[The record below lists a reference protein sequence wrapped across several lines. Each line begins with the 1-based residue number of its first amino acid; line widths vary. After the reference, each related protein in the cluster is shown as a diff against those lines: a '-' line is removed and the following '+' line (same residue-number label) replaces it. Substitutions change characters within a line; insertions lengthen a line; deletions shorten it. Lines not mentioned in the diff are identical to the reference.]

1 LIRREKGFT
10 LVELMITMVIF
21 VVVIA
26 AVSQIFTG
34 LLTQFKQ
41 QSKMAE
47 TNIEGIVG
55 LEMMR
60 RDVERAGYGIPW
72 VIPATAAAY
81 NEVPLPDTTPGF
93 DYNEC
98 AGACTAVPRPVV
110 AGSGAGFNGSDEF
123 VIRATNVAR
132 NTSSQAWTIL
142 SAGDVKTNGLSGESF
157 ANTDRVI
164 VLSPGNSAANARTLV
179 VSSADNTVWRTTYN
193 ATANFDPADAT
204 QTFVI
209 YGVAPD
215 DGGAALR
222 MPFNR
227 TDYYISNS
235 NPPLRCAANTGVLIK
250 SVLSQSSGA
259 SGGTRTD
266 FLPLLDCVADM
277 QIVFRFDQTVPPD
290 GVADIVTDGIA
301 ATGLTAQQVR
311 ERLMDIR
318 VYILAHEGQRDPN
331 FTYATNPVYV
341 GDAAVGGG
349 RNFNFTT
356 VPNPITDWQNYRW
369 KIYTIVVVPKNLK
382 Q

>member
-1 LIRREKGFT
+1 MIRQEKGFT

-41 QSKMAE
+41 QSKIAE
-47 TNIEGIVG
+47 TNIEGVVG

-60 RDVERAGYGIPW
+60 RDIERAGYGIPW
-72 VIPATAAAY
+72 VIPGTVTY
-81 NEVPLPDTTPGF
+81 SEVQAGSSGDT
-93 DYNEC
+93 YNEC
-98 AGACTAVPRPVV
+98 AGACSTAPKATVV
-110 AGSGAGFNGSDEF
+110 GSGAGYNGSDEF
-123 VIRATNVAR
+123 VIRATNVSR
-132 NTSSQAWTIL
+132 NTPAQAWTIL
-142 SAGDVKTNGLSGESF
+142 PTTNVMINGLSGETL
-157 ANTDRVI
+157 AATDRVI
-164 VLSPGNSAANARTLV
+164 VVSPGNSDANARTLI
-179 VSSADNTVWRTTYN
+179 VSSADDTLWSTKYN
-193 ATANFDPADAT
+193 ATANFVPTSAT
-204 QTFVI
+204 QTFVV
-209 YGVAPD
+209 YGVAPVDPD
-215 DGGAALR
+215 DATALLR

-227 TDYYISNS
+227 TDYYISNA
-235 NPPLRCAANTGVLIK
+235 NPPSRCATNTGVLIK
-250 SVLSQSSGA
+250 SVLSQATGA
-259 SGGTRTD
+259 RAD

-290 GVADIVTDGIA
+290 GVADIVTDDIA

-311 ERLMDIR
+311 DQLMDIR

-331 FTYATNPVYV
+331 FTYGTNPVYV

-356 VPNPITDWQNYRW
+356 VANPIANWQNYRW
-369 KIYTIVVVPKNLK
+369 KVYTIVVTPKNLK